1 MKEEGEGGALCEEKG
16 DAANAA
22 RLQVLAAGGA
32 PEPIRPT
39 SVHKSGR
46 THTLALSLSPL
57 SLSLYLFSPLVFFSI
72 SISLNVCPS
81 WTSGNFSLCFV
92 ETKQVNF

>member
-46 THTLALSLSPL
+46 THTLALSLSL
-57 SLSLYLFSPLVFFSI
+57 L
-72 SISLNVCPS
+72 SISLSIFFPPL
-81 WTSGNFSLCFV
+81 FFFLSLFLSTCAHLEQV
-92 ETKQVNF
+92 EIFRCALWKQNR

>member
-32 PEPIRPT
+32 PKPIRPT

-46 THTLALSLSPL
+46 THTLALSLSSL
-57 SLSLYLFSPLVFFSI
+57 SLSLSFFPPCFFFYLYFSQRVPILNKWKFFVV
-72 SISLNVCPS
+72 LC
-81 WTSGNFSLCFV
+81 GNKTGEF
-92 ETKQVNF
+92 

>member
-1 MKEEGEGGALCEEKG
+1 MGKVDKRNHLRMKEEGEGGALCEEKG

-57 SLSLYLFSPLVFFSI
+57 YLSLYLFSPLVFFSI

-81 WTSGNFSLCFV
+81 
-92 ETKQVNF
+92 